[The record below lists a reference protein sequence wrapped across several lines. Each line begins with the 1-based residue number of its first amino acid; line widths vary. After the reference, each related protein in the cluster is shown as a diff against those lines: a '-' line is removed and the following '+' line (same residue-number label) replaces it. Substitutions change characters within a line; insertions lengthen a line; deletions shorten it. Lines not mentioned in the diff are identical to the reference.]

1 MVDVSIVNNTSP
13 EANWNGQTGRQT
25 DRQANLC
32 VGRLR
37 LQKQTRASVFWKMI
51 FIGLFWIPT
60 QQFLTYI
67 GELTYLG
74 RTIGA
79 ISVVTPTFCAYQ
91 CSFSD
96 LVCDIKTT
104 SLSSKSPCT
113 IISILWPMGPKI
125 ILFKL
130 IFFLF
135 WGGGALAK
143 NLNIRH
149 ATPVK
154 H

>member
-1 MVDVSIVNNTSP
+1 MTTIFDYLRFKGVKKSTLWSISQTLKLKTKPGQCLLKNDIHRFVLNTYSTISDLY
-13 EANWNGQTGRQT
+13 WRT
-25 DRQANLC
+25 D
-32 VGRLR
+32 
-37 LQKQTRASVFWKMI
+37 I
-51 FIGLFWIPT
+51 FGKNIW
-60 QQFLTYI
+60 
-67 GELTYLG
+67 
-74 RTIGA
+74 
-79 ISVVTPTFCAYQ
+79 CYQ
-91 CSFSD
+91 CCDANILCLPVFIFWFSVWHQKISFT
-96 LVCDIKTT
+96 TT